1 MRDEVYSQNQGQI
14 VDFAFNEDVAAV
26 FPDMIRRSVMGYE
39 TMVPVTGLA
48 AARHLGERGT
58 AFDLGCS
65 LGATTLA
72 ILQQNNSPDIRVNG
86 VDNSSA
92 MIDGARRAIQDPRA
106 QFTVQDIRNT
116 DVNEAAVV
124 VLNLV
129 LQFLDSNER
138 LPLLTRLRKQM
149 APDSLLIV
157 SEKVRHEDPAEHA
170 YFDGIHLAWKKANGY
185 SDLEIAQKRSALEN
199 VMIID
204 TEAVHVQR
212 FNNAGFS
219 RVNQWY
225 RCMNWA
231 SFLVQP

>member
-1 MRDEVYSQNQGQI
+1 
-14 VDFAFNEDVAAV
+14 
-26 FPDMIRRSVMGYE
+26 
-39 TMVPVTGLA
+39 
-48 AARHLGERGT
+48 
-58 AFDLGCS
+58 
-65 LGATTLA
+65 
-72 ILQQNNSPDIRVNG
+72 
-86 VDNSSA
+86 
-92 MIDGARRAIQDPRA
+92 
-106 QFTVQDIRNT
+106 VQDIRNT

-157 SEKVRHEDPAEHA
+157 SEKVRHENPAEHA

>member
-1 MRDEVYSQNQGQI
+1 MRDEVYSKSQRQI

-39 TMVPVTGLA
+39 TMIPVTGLA
-48 AARHLGERGT
+48 AAHHLGENGT

-72 ILQQNNSPDIRVNG
+72 ILQQNSSPDIRVVG
-86 VDNSSA
+86 IDNSVP
-92 MIDGARRAIQDPRA
+92 MINGARQAIKDPRA
-106 QFTVQDIRNT
+106 QFRVEDIRDT
-116 DVNEAAVV
+116 DVNEASVV

-129 LQFLDSNER
+129 LQFLDVDER
-138 LPLLTRLRKQM
+138 LPLLKRLRKQM
-149 APDSLLIV
+149 IPKGLLIV

-185 SDLEIAQKRSALEN
+185 TELEIAQKRSALEN
-199 VMIID
+199 VMKID
-204 TEAVHVQR
+204 TETEHVQR
-212 FNNAGFS
+212 FNSAGFS
-219 RVNQWY
+219 QVTQWY